1 MRSANMINRA
11 IVNTKNIVEENISV
25 KSALPVASKL
35 NAATKDI
42 PNHAKDYLLEA
53 VHFKKIVHIVI

>member
-1 MRSANMINRA
+1 MRSANIINIA

-42 PNHAKDYLLEA
+42 PNHAIDYLLEA
-53 VHFKKIVHIVI
+53 VNKKKNHIVI